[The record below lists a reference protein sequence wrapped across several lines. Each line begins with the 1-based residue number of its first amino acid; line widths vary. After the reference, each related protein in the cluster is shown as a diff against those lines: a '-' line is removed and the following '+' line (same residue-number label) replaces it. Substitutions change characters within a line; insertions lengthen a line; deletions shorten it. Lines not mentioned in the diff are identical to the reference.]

1 MKKYNLHK
9 LVVFFCLALFA
20 LNSCNYLDI
29 VPDEREKEEDAFKD
43 VEAMRRYL
51 YSCYSYIPNLISGS
65 ESLDFFT
72 GDELITGFEHETFAN
87 FPKGNFTA
95 TAPVISYW
103 NTLFAGIRQCYM
115 LQENI
120 DQVPNVDAATVADYK
135 AQTDFLI
142 GYFHFLLMRCYGPV
156 ILVKS
161 LPDINTAPK
170 DYLARSTMEETIEFI
185 TGKFAES
192 AKVLPAYREIGSEV
206 GLATSM
212 AAKALRAYTYMY
224 YASPLWNG
232 GRVGKRLA
240 SQLVNLDGTALV
252 SAEEDRNRWVI
263 ARDAYME
270 AIEAARAVGHELYR
284 EESPKIQNTY
294 PENDRLRI
302 LKANLLTIVKYNKE
316 EIWTM
321 NIDEGAYGMQ
331 RKSLPFQANV
341 AYNGLGPTLHML
353 NRFYTK
359 NGLPYDVD
367 PETKG
372 LDRFAVVDLTQ
383 ENVKMTFAD
392 GSEAV
397 VAEAGKQTSQINL
410 NREPRYYAWIAFQN
424 GFYEITNAATNGAY
438 SADASVKKYKNKQM
452 VTGFMKNE
460 NCGRQNRD
468 RGYPPSGFLNKKGV
482 HPDNAVSKNGLNPF
496 KKYPWPV
503 IRLAELYLGYAECC
517 AEVGTA
523 ADMQKAIEYVDM
535 IRERA
540 GIPGVVEAWSKV
552 GGVRD
557 AVHLRDIVRQERQVE
572 MYLEHQNFWDMRR
585 WELADRYFSVRHSGM
600 DMTATS
606 MDAFSKE
613 TEIPFVRSFGDQH
626 WLLPIPAADVY
637 NNPNL
642 IQNPGY

>member
-1 MKKYNLHK
+1 MKNNTLYK
-9 LVVFFCLALFA
+9 FFVLLCFTLLTMGGC
-20 LNSCNYLDI
+20 SYLDI

-72 GDELITGFEHETFAN
+72 GDEVITGFEHETFAN

-95 TAPVISYW
+95 SNPVISHW

-120 DQVPNVDAATVADYK
+120 SKVPNVDEATVADYI

-142 GYFHFLLMRCYGPV
+142 AYYHMLLMRCYGPV

-161 LPDINTAPK
+161 LPDINTIPK
-170 DYLARSTMEETIEFI
+170 DYLARSTMQETVDFI
-185 TGKFAES
+185 TSKFAD
-192 AKVLPAYREIGSEV
+192 AANRLPATREIGSEV
-206 GLATSM
+206 GLATSV
-212 AAKALRAYTYMY
+212 AALSLRAYTYMF

-232 GRVGKRLA
+232 GRIGKRIAGELI
-240 SQLVNLDGTALV
+240 NLDGTALA
-252 SAEEDRNRWVI
+252 SANEDRNRWAT
-263 ARDAYME
+263 ARDAYWE
-270 AIEAARAVGHELYR
+270 AIQAAKAVGHDLYV

-294 PENDRLRI
+294 PENNRLRI
-302 LKANLLTIVKYNKE
+302 LRANLLTIVKYNKE

-331 RKSLPFQANV
+331 KKSLPFQVNV
-341 AYNGLGPTLHML
+341 AFNGLGPTLHML

-367 PETKG
+367 PETRG
-372 LDRFAVVDLTQ
+372 LNRFEIVNLTQ
-383 ENVKMTFAD
+383 ENAKVTFAD

-397 VAEAGKQTSQINL
+397 VAEEGKQTSMINL

-424 GFYEITNAATNGAY
+424 GFYEVTNAATNGAY

-452 VTGFMKNE
+452 VTGFMKQE

-468 RGYPPSGFLNKKGV
+468 RAYPPSGFLNKKGV
-482 HPDNAVSKNGLNPF
+482 HPDNAVSKNNLNPF

-523 ADMQKAIEYVDM
+523 GDMQKAIEYVDM
-535 IRERA
+535 IRVRA
-540 GIPGVVEAWSKV
+540 GIPRIVEAWSKV

-557 AVHLRDIVRQERQVE
+557 ATHLRDIVRQERQVE
-572 MYLEHQNFWDMRR
+572 LYLEHQNFWDMRR
-585 WELADRYFSVRHSGM
+585 WELADQYFSVQHTGM
-600 DMTATS
+600 DMTATDMAS
-606 MDAFSKE
+606 FSKE
-613 TEIPFVRSFGDQH
+613 TTIPFLRSFMDQH
-626 WLLPIPAADVY
+626 WLLPIPARDVY